1 MRPYHIAIIPDGN
14 RRWSKK
20 KGITVT
26 DGYEKGIEK
35 IGDLLKWCKAE
46 KIHMLSMWG
55 FSTENFERDK
65 EEISKLFEIFDSK
78 LLSAVRRG
86 GYDKYKVRIRFFGR
100 RQLFPESI
108 QKKMGELERRTAIF
122 DGYFLNLFLAYGGK
136 QEIVDA
142 VNAAI
147 SSGKRQITEDEFQ
160 KLLYTAEIP
169 NPDLIIRTSGEMRM
183 SGFLPWQGAYS
194 EFYFSQKLWPEFS
207 HAELKKAI
215 AEYTKRKR
223 RYGK

>member
-1 MRPYHIAIIPDGN
+1 MRPFHIALIPDGN

-20 KGITVT
+20 KGITVER
-26 DGYEKGIEK
+26 GYELGIEH
-35 IGDLLKWCKAE
+35 IGELLKWCRAE
-46 KIHMLSMWG
+46 KIRMLSMWG

-65 EEISKLFEIFDSK
+65 AEISKLFGIFDSN

-86 GYDKYKVRIRFFGR
+86 DYEKYKVRVRFFGR
-100 RQLFPESI
+100 RNLFPQGI
-108 QKKMGELERRTAIF
+108 QKKMAELERRTAIF
-122 DGYFLNLFLAYGGK
+122 DDYFLNLFLAYGGR

-147 SSGKRQITEDEFQ
+147 ASGKRQVNEEDFQ
-160 KLLYTAEIP
+160 KFLYTSDIP
-169 NPDLIIRTSGEMRM
+169 NPDLIIRTSGEQRL
-183 SGFLPWQGAYS
+183 SGFLPWQAAYS
-194 EFYFSQKLWPEFS
+194 EFYFSKKLWPEFS
-207 HAELKKAI
+207 RAELRRAI